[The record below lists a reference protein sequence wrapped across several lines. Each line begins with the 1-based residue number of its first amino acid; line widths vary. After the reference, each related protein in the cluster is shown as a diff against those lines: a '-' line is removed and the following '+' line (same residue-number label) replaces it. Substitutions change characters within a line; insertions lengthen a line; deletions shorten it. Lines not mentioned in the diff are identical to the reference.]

1 MQTKTREKYKNFKL
15 LIQVFL
21 LVKITL
27 VMMDHELQV
36 FSNCKYFH
44 MFTVTDKVY
53 AWKSKGFSEE
63 SKKVLQL
70 LHQVVVLFQN

>member
-1 MQTKTREKYKNFKL
+1 
-15 LIQVFL
+15 
-21 LVKITL
+21 
-27 VMMDHELQV
+27 MMDHELQV

-63 SKKVLQL
+63 SKKELQL
-70 LHQVVVLFQN
+70 LHQAVVLFQN